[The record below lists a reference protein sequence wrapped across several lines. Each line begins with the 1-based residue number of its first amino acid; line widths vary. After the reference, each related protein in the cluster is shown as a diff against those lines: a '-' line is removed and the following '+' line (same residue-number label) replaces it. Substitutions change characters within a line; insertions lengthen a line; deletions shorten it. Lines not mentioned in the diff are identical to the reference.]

1 MSILTFINNTDN
13 GEVVRLALYK
23 KSLTRPDLQS
33 VAWKIIA
40 PPPSGGCSRVPV
52 PQNYESFITCPGPDD
67 DLTDPMAGSTTQRI
81 AFGENTAR
89 FIINSSNSQD
99 RRASAPTI
107 TQTFTDLVLNEVR
120 IENNFGNG
128 VWGHI
133 TMGGDEIYA
142 PQVIWPS
149 GIMMEDVRSTFYVAV
164 VAQFVNKGSRLV
176 DEEISVT
183 ESQVLDGGT
192 MMVTGSMWKGY
203 KLTAL

>member
-40 PPPSGGCSRVPV
+40 PPPNGGQRVQV
-52 PQNYESFITCPGPDD
+52 PENYESFITCPSPDD
-67 DLTDPMAGSTTQRI
+67 DRSDPMAGSITQRI
-81 AFGENTAR
+81 PFGENTAR
-89 FIINSSNSQD
+89 FIIKSSDSQD
-99 RRASAPTI
+99 RRATAPTI

-120 IENNFGNG
+120 IENHFATG

-133 TMGGDEIYA
+133 TMGGDEIYS

-183 ESQVLDGGT
+183 ETQMLDGGT
-192 MMVTGSMWKGY
+192 MIVTGSMWKGY
-203 KLTAL
+203 TLTAA

>member
-1 MSILTFINNTDN
+1 MSILTFINNTDK

-23 KSLTRPDLQS
+23 KSLTRPDLES

-40 PPPSGGCSRVPV
+40 PPSSGGSQTVVVPDS
-52 PQNYESFITCPGPDD
+52 YEAFVTCPGEDD
-67 DLTDPMAGSTTQRI
+67 DLTDPSAGLTTQRI

-89 FIINSSNSQD
+89 FLIRGSSSQD
-99 RRASAPTI
+99 RRATAPTI

-120 IENNFGNG
+120 MENNFGTG

-133 TMGGDEIYA
+133 TMGGDEIYS

-149 GIMMEDVRSTFYVAV
+149 GILMEDVRSTLYVAV
-164 VAQFVNKGSRLV
+164 VAQFVSKGSRLV

-183 ESQVLDGGT
+183 ETEVLEGGT
-192 MMVTGSMWKGY
+192 IIVTGSMWKGY
-203 KLTAL
+203 KLTAA